1 MKKVT
6 PETKRNIE
14 EMMRDWDRT
23 HHRLQELE
31 YRAFCLRQE
40 SKRELPAGTM
50 RDLEKVY
57 QHLGKAINALE
68 RVKPVLDSI

>member
-6 PETKRNIE
+6 PETKRYIE

-31 YRAFCLRQE
+31 YSAYCLRQE
-40 SKRELPAGTM
+40 SKRELSAATM
-50 RDLEKVY
+50 RDLAKI
-57 QHLGKAINALE
+57 HLHLTKAIDALD
-68 RVKPVLDSI
+68 RVKPELDSI